1 VKGFFIRNWF
11 VLSLPLAVALA
22 WLLPE
27 AGATGGW
34 LRTEVTSKLAVAL
47 IFLFQGVTL
56 PTAALR
62 NGAKQWRLH
71 LLIQSFTF
79 LIFPLFGIGMDAAVG
94 RFFPADLRLGFLFLC
109 VLPSTVSTSVV
120 LTSMAGGNAVGAIF
134 NAALSNVIG
143 VFITPLWVAYLMQA
157 SGQAQTLGPIIREII
172 LLLLLPLLIGQLVRI
187 AAHRWAD
194 QRKKLLGN
202 LGSGLILFLVF
213 TAFCNSVK
221 GRLWE
226 QQSAGVLLITV
237 LIVAAVLTLALTGA
251 QLFARWLGLNREDT
265 IAAAFCAPQKTI
277 ASGIPLAKA
286 IFGAH
291 PGLGL
296 ILLPIMFYHPLQLIV
311 CGVLADRFA
320 RQQPKH

>member
-1 VKGFFIRNWF
+1 
-11 VLSLPLAVALA
+11 
-22 WLLPE
+22 
-27 AGATGGW
+27 
-34 LRTEVTSKLAVAL
+34 
-47 IFLFQGVTL
+47 
-56 PTAALR
+56 
-62 NGAKQWRLH
+62 
-71 LLIQSFTF
+71 
-79 LIFPLFGIGMDAAVG
+79 
-94 RFFPADLRLGFLFLC
+94 
-109 VLPSTVSTSVV
+109 
-120 LTSMAGGNAVGAIF
+120 MAGGNAVGAIF

-172 LLLLLPLLIGQLVRI
+172 LLLLLPLLIGQVVRL

-202 LGSGLILFLVF
+202 LGSGMILFLVF
-213 TAFCNSVK
+213 AAFCNSVK
-221 GRLWE
+221 SRLWE
-226 QQSAGVLLITV
+226 QQSAGILLVTV
-237 LIVAAVLTLALTGA
+237 VAVAAVLALALAGA
-251 QLFARWLGLNREDT
+251 QFLARALGLNREDT

-320 RQQPKH
+320 RQRPKG